1 MTRIPRLLLFLALMA
16 SAVLGSAQTTIFNI
30 DEFPISPGNDQNA
43 AGQWIWLTGPDI
55 GGCSVGCQADGS
67 IAQPTD
73 LTIDGRSIRFGLNN
87 LNTGCNS
94 DCFTDV
100 LFFNRVDTSGVTNG
114 ATSFTLD
121 LNTTM
126 DANGNNV
133 SQAIEYTVE
142 QDVCIQDCGT
152 GSAIWTR
159 FVYSMQCDFKGT
171 GHWRVWDGNLNG
183 GGADWTD
190 GYSSNPAPCVQF
202 QPPSEF
208 AHFVFHFGRP
218 DMNHMQ
224 YVDFTVDNTHIDLN
238 YLAGVQTTTNWQ
250 DQLVAELQLDGDM
263 LAQSY
268 SLWAD
273 LWTIS
278 YQ

>member
-1 MTRIPRLLLFLALMA
+1 MTRVSKLLLILALMA
-16 SAVLGSAQTTIFNI
+16 SASLCSAQTTIFDI

-43 AGQWIWLTGPDI
+43 TGQWIWLTGPDI
-55 GGCSVGCQADGS
+55 GGCNVGCQADGS
-67 IAQPTD
+67 IDYATD
-73 LTIDGRSIRFGLNN
+73 LTTDGRSIRFDLNN
-87 LNTGCNS
+87 LNTGCNA
-94 DCFTDV
+94 DCYTDV
-100 LFFNRVDTSGVTNG
+100 LFFNRVDTSGVTDG

-126 DANGNNV
+126 DANGNGV
-133 SQAIEYTVE
+133 SQALEYTVE

-190 GYSSNPAPCVQF
+190 GYSSDPAVCVGF
-202 QPPSEF
+202 QPASEF
-208 AHFVFHFGRP
+208 AHFVFHFSRP
-218 DMNHMQ
+218 DMDHMQ
-224 YVDFTVDNTHIDLN
+224 YVDFTVDNTHIALN
-238 YLAGVQTTTNWQ
+238 YLAGVQTATDWQ
-250 DQLVAELQLDGDM
+250 DQLVAALQLDGDM
-263 LAQSY
+263 LAHSY

-273 LWTIS
+273 LWTIT
-278 YQ
+278 YE